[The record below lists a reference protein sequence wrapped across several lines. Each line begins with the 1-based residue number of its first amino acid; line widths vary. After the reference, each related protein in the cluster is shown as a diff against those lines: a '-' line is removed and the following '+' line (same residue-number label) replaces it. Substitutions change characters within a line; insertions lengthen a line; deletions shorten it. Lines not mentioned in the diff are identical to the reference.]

1 MRRPL
6 CFFCLLFAF
15 FIWLSLEI
23 SPPAAL
29 DYSCHDKSSVSL
41 IGTVVSKEYKRKK
54 DDSLQLYV
62 TLNNVTLNN
71 TTSNNVTLSN
81 VALGNITLNNETSI
95 SVPSHYS
102 VLCVFSDSTPS
113 SFVSLASLD
122 SSLPIGSTATVR
134 GTLRSFS
141 PATNPGEFDAARY
154 YQILRYAFRLQ
165 EAKLLGNPAHS
176 THQMDQLSD
185 ALYHLKRRLS
195 RILDETLPVE
205 DAGIM
210 KAMLLGEKGF
220 LSEEIKDLY
229 QKSGIVHIIA
239 ISGLHISFLG
249 MGLWKLLRRFRVP
262 GPFAGS
268 VCICLILLYG
278 QITGTG
284 VSSLRAI
291 IMFGLQILAG
301 LIGRTYDLLSAV
313 SLAGILLLIEQPLY
327 LWHSGFLFSFAAVL
341 SIGLLMPILPGKGAK
356 TIAIPLGSLPIY
368 LLFYHSFPAASL
380 FLNLIVIPMMGFL
393 LPFGILL
400 LLLGLFTIALGTLA
414 GFPVRGILFVYKLLC
429 KAGSLLPVSNLMPGA
444 PSTVSVFL
452 YLGFLLFL
460 IFAQKHF
467 SDLCEYLWVSCAVL
481 LLCLHP
487 TYPLEITFLDVGQGD
502 GIFINCQGKTILIDG
517 GSSSTT
523 SLADY
528 QLTPFLTWAGTDC
541 IDLAILTHDD
551 SDHCNGLI
559 DLLTADDIKIC
570 HLLLPAIDASC
581 QGENYQQLQALC
593 QEKNIPILY
602 GARGEQL
609 QIGDVNLQILHP
621 EADASYEDSNAYS
634 MTILLTYQAFSA
646 LFTGDLEKEG
656 EQNFLTY
663 MQSEYC
669 QNPDIFPPTIAFKD
683 DFQSSSASTSSALVS
698 SSSARCDDSASLLSF
713 VPLTILKVA
722 HHGSRYAT
730 SGDLLTFFAPK
741 IGIISAGRSNRY
753 GHPAHETLE
762 RLEDAGA
769 TLYNTQT
776 NGAIT
781 VKTDGKKVFI
791 ETFLSADSIKKDLY
805 SRINNRE
812 FFQ

>member
-15 FIWLSLEI
+15 FIWLSLAI
-23 SPPAAL
+23 SPPAAP
-29 DYSCHDKSSVSL
+29 DYSCHDKSSVCL
-41 IGTVVSKEYKRKK
+41 IGTVASKEYKRKK

-71 TTSNNVTLSN
+71 ATSNNVTSN
-81 VALGNITLNNETSI
+81 NATLNNVTSNNVTPNNETFL
-95 SVPSHYS
+95 SVPAHYS
-102 VLCVFSDSTPS
+102 VLCVFSDSASS
-113 SFVSLASLD
+113 SFDFLNALD
-122 SSLPIGSTATVR
+122 SSLPIGSTATLW

-141 PATNPGEFDAARY
+141 PATNPGEFDAACY

-165 EAKLLGNPAHS
+165 EAKLLGNPVHS
-176 THQMDQLSD
+176 INQMDHLSD

-195 RILDETLPVE
+195 RILDETLPAE

-229 QKSGIVHIIA
+229 QESGIVHIIA

-249 MGLWKLLRRFRVP
+249 MGLWRLFRKLRVP

-278 QITGTG
+278 QMTGTG

-291 IMFGLQILAG
+291 IMFGLQILAD
-301 LIGRTYDLLSAV
+301 LMDRTYDLLSAV

-368 LLFYHSFPAASL
+368 LLFYHSFPVASL

-429 KAGSLLPVSNLMPGA
+429 KAGSLLPISDLMPGA
-444 PSTVSVFL
+444 PNTASVFL

-460 IFAQKHF
+460 IFAQKYF
-467 SDLCEYLWVSCAVL
+467 SDLCKYLWVSCAVL

-528 QLTPFLTWAGTDC
+528 QLTPHLTWAGTDR

-593 QEKNIPILY
+593 QKKNIPVLY

-621 EADASYEDSNAYS
+621 EADACYEDSNAYS

-646 LFTGDLEKEG
+646 LFTGDLEREG

-669 QNPDIFPPTIAFKD
+669 QNPDIFPPTMAIKD
-683 DFQSSSASTSSALVS
+683 DFPSSSASSAVVS
-698 SSSARCDDSASLLSF
+698 SSHARRDDSACVF
-713 VPLTILKVA
+713 PYAPLTILKVA

-730 SGDLLTFFAPK
+730 SGELLTFFSPR

-753 GHPAHETLE
+753 GHPASETLE
-762 RLEDAGA
+762 RLEDAGV
-769 TLYNTQT
+769 TLYSTQT

-791 ETFLSADSIKKDLY
+791 ETFLSADSINKD
-805 SRINNRE
+805 
-812 FFQ
+812 